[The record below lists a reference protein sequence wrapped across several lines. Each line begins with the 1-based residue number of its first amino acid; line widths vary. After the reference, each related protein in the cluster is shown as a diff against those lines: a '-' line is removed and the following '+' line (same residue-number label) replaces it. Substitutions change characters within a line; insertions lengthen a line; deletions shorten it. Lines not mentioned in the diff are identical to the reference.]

1 MSSRFPARLNI
12 DEFATVNRRGLLRA
26 FGAAALLTSTGGFF
40 ARSLWGS
47 PVFAAY
53 PFSLGVASGDPATD
67 GFVIWTKI
75 APKPLERGGGM
86 PKKAVEVEW
95 VVAADPQMGKLVRSG
110 KAIAPPE
117 LGHSVHVEVG
127 GLESAR
133 EYYYWFTVGG
143 ERSGIGRA
151 RTLPPT
157 GPASARLRRATRE
170 RS

>member
-1 MSSRFPARLNI
+1 MGVHMSSRFCARLNI

-26 FGAAALLTSTGGFF
+26 LGAAALLTSTGGVF
-40 ARSLWGS
+40 ARSLWGN
-47 PVFAAY
+47 PLFATY
-53 PFSLGVASGDPATD
+53 PFPLGVASGDPATD

-117 LGHSVHVEVG
+117 PGPSVHGEVG

-133 EYYYWFTVGG
+133 EYDDRVTSASEHPGH
-143 ERSGIGRA
+143 GR
-151 RTLPPT
+151 P
-157 GPASARLRRATRE
+157 
-170 RS
+170 